1 MWKIKKFSATQIL
14 REFNFEDLK
23 MSKNVILKILEDQNF
38 DFGNIIHFSMLFLL
52 KLNFVVRKIV

>member
-23 MSKNVILKILEDQNF
+23 MSKNVILKILEDQNS
-38 DFGNIIHFSMLFLL
+38 DFGEIM
-52 KLNFVVRKIV
+52 